1 MDDTGRLSFL
11 GRQLPSA
18 FTLRVV
24 TVLPGRPR
32 AYQLAEWR
40 DCLVVVE
47 SGELELEHVDSSRHQ
62 FGPGCLLALDSMPL
76 RWLHAAGP
84 GPVLLSAVSRRH
96 RTA

>member
-1 MDDTGRLSFL
+1 MGDASRVSFL
-11 GRQLPSA
+11 GRQLPDA

-32 AYQLAEWR
+32 AYQATEWR

-47 SGELELEHVDSSRHQ
+47 SGELELEDADGSCHW
-62 FGPGCLLALDSMPL
+62 FGPGSLLALDGMSL

-84 GPVLLSAVSRRH
+84 GSVLLSAVSRRA
-96 RTA
+96 RSV